1 MRETMKL
8 NKKLQVPDIPE
19 APVTFTTG
27 QYLEEMT
34 GWKKRERTQP
44 YDHEVKAPEMKKPKK
59 MSSLEYLRCSDI
71 LAKLMKHHNGMI
83 FNSLKGTEV
92 FRIQWKLFCDRYRHY
107 SNNCSSKPPKIPMK
121 EIQLEKKIPKARQS
135 QSEKIV
141 KEEAV
146 TRRPITISDPGKR
159 VIGDSGSR
167 RAPNHSTTSHA
178 SREGGSL
185 HDITKSLRKT
195 AIEHQREAARRNIE
209 NMENTSGLVDNL
221 EAICEFEWML
231 TGKKFN

>member
-83 FNSLKGTEV
+83 FNSLKV
-92 FRIQWKLFCDRYRHY
+92 VLVV
-107 SNNCSSKPPKIPMK
+107 PP
-121 EIQLEKKIPKARQS
+121 
-135 QSEKIV
+135 
-141 KEEAV
+141 
-146 TRRPITISDPGKR
+146 
-159 VIGDSGSR
+159 
-167 RAPNHSTTSHA
+167 TSHA